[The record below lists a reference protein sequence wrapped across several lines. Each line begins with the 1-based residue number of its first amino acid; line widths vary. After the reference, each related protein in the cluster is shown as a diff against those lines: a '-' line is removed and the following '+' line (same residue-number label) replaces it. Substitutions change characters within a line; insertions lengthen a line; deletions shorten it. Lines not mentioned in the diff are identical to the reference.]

1 MPAPFAFLVARLC
14 RLPSTPDN
22 TIKLWNMAS
31 GRELGAVPTENLVWP
46 HSSSRAHVTT
56 CYATSSYVVHFK
68 CALNFGEPQ
77 ESLVLEVSCAVCGA
91 EPSNEK
97 QIGNHAWRTARQM
110 LHYGS
115 EELFASRVDHKFERS
130 LHGTILIGGDCVSL
144 LREPDAANPHVRFDE
159 RGVET
164 EAWRS

>member
-46 HSSSRAHVTT
+46 HSSSRADVI

-77 ESLVLEVSCAVCGA
+77 AFCRRSLVWDSSTRAKPKFCEVGIV
-91 EPSNEK
+91 
-97 QIGNHAWRTARQM
+97 QNHANR
-110 LHYGS
+110 
-115 EELFASRVDHKFERS
+115 
-130 LHGTILIGGDCVSL
+130 
-144 LREPDAANPHVRFDE
+144 
-159 RGVET
+159 
-164 EAWRS
+164 